1 MTVETVATE
10 RSAAARELLTSLM
23 SVKSWLRETPQWL
36 YGPHSQTALYA
47 LSLVDRH
54 GPCRVTALAEEARV
68 DASVVSRQIAQ
79 LEQVGLLQREPD
91 PADGRAHLV
100 SISPEGSAVLEQG
113 RERLAAMV
121 DERLQDWSPEELLA
135 FSDKLRRILTALTT
149 KPHD

>member
-10 RSAAARELLTSLM
+10 RSAAAREVLTSLM
-23 SVKSWLRETPQWL
+23 GVKTWLRETQQWL
-36 YGPHSQTALYA
+36 YGNHSPTALFA

-68 DASVVSRQIAQ
+68 DASVVSRQIAH
-79 LEQVGLLQREPD
+79 LEQVGLLERQPD

-100 SISPEGSAVLEQG
+100 SISPEGAAVLEQG

-121 DERLQDWSPEELLA
+121 DERLQDWSPDQLLT
-135 FSDKLRRILTALTT
+135 FSDDLRRVLGALTARLT
-149 KPHD
+149 D